1 MANDKRP
8 PTESS
13 TTTTAPAMPAIE
25 KEFSWIENEFLFN
38 YLRYTTNVESPRLMH
53 LWAALSGIAA
63 TIGRRA
69 RINLGIG
76 NLYPNL
82 YVLLV
87 GPPGTRKSTAI
98 NTMLRFVKE
107 ETKTQI
113 APDDTSGQRQ
123 GLIAALKGAEDDDWK
138 DQVDLLDNTDAVD
151 RVVEHVSDLEMSI
164 NDANKHHMYIVASEF
179 GSFLGQNNLALT
191 RFLVKMWDGEDYVY
205 QLKNSKHVLRN
216 ALLNMIGG
224 TTSTDIATLLPP
236 EAIGQGFMS
245 RIILI
250 YEARKQRRIPPSK
263 AGVDDNYYEAI
274 AAVFREADQMHGMF
288 ELSNAANELSDHLY
302 MQDVKINDT
311 RFIYYS
317 ERRHTHLLKLS
328 AVLAA
333 TRGTM
338 TIEPADIEQADILL
352 SVTEESMPDA
362 LGEYGLSPIAAAK
375 QKMLEFIQH
384 ANGPVT
390 DRVLW
395 LVMNRDMRLVD
406 FHNALSEMINAGKII
421 AVDTRNGKAFVYND
435 RIQEAVAALAE
446 ESIEDLIAEELQSE
460 ENEINQQLSA
470 LQGEI

>member
-1 MANDKRP
+1 MVLKTKP
-8 PTESS
+8 PAEQQATRKEHESE
-13 TTTTAPAMPAIE
+13 IE
-25 KEFSWIENEFLFN
+25 KEFSWIENEFLIN
-38 YLRYTTNVESPRLMH
+38 YLRYTDNVESPRLMH

-69 RINLGIG
+69 RVNLNIG

-98 NTMLRFVKE
+98 NTMLKFVKN
-107 ETKTQI
+107 ETDTQL

-123 GLIAALKGAEDDDWK
+123 GLIAALQGAEDEEWK
-138 DQVDLLDNTDAVD
+138 QQVELLEHTDAVD
-151 RVVEHVSDLEMSI
+151 QVVEHVSNLDMRI
-164 NDANKHHMYIVASEF
+164 NDVNKHHMFVVASEF

-205 QLKNSKHVLRN
+205 QLKSSKHVLRD

-245 RIILI
+245 RIILV
-250 YEARKQRRIPPSK
+250 YESRKQRRIPPSK
-263 AGVDDNYYEAI
+263 AGVNQQFYEPI
-274 AAVFREADQMHGMF
+274 AEVFREANQLNGLF
-288 ELSNAANELSDHLY
+288 ELTDEANELSDHLY

-333 TRGTM
+333 TRGTL
-338 TIEPADIEQADILL
+338 TIEADDIEQADILL

-406 FHNALSEMINAGKII
+406 FHNALSEMVNAGKII

-446 ESIEDLIAEELQSE
+446 ESIEDLIAEELQAE
-460 ENEINQQLSA
+460 EAEIDEQLRVM
-470 LQGEI
+470 QGDL